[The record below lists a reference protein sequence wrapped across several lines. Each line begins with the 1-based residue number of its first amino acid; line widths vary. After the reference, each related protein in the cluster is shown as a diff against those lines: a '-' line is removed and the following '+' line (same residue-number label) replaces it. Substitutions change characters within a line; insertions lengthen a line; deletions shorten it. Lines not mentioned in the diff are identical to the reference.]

1 MASCWRFCARQ
12 ASGSCGLVQ
21 VLAPAGVS
29 GLARVWHECSTSC
42 SRSWTKLSPTLSR
55 CQLNTYESRSSVAVV
70 LQTLLNVASVVHHQ
84 RCSAVSQRVIQRQPV
99 TQRQPASQ
107 SASQPASQ
115 SVTQQLGMYLMWKPS
130 FCVGLSWSSELYRQK
145 STEQ

>member
-1 MASCWRFCARQ
+1 LASCWRFCARQ

-29 GLARVWHECSTSC
+29 LARVWHECSTSC

-84 RCSAVSQRVIQRQPV
+84 RCSAVSQRVIQRQPASHATPV
-99 TQRQPASQ
+99 SHATAGHVLDVEAQLLRRPVFGPASSPVNSLQ
-107 SASQPASQ
+107 SSRA
-115 SVTQQLGMYLMWKPS
+115 V
-130 FCVGLSWSSELYRQK
+130 
-145 STEQ
+145 